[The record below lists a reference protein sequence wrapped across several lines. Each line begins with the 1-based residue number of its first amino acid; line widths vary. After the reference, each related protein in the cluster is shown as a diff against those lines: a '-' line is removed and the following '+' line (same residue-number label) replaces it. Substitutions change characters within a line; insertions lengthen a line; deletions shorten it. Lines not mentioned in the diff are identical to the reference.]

1 MKNVRIARQPMAI
14 ALTAI
19 GLVATMLL
27 GAAGAAETPKVDVKA
42 DQLLRAMGTR
52 LAAANQFAFRV
63 KRTIDPALIER
74 QGAKVPEEAVIT
86 GSLKRPDK
94 LVARAVSK
102 EYERVV
108 VYDGTRFALLDVKP
122 NVYALVELPGNID
135 TLVRQLDEDF
145 EFSPPGADF
154 LVSDPYA
161 YLTRELKSG
170 KYAGQ
175 EKIGGATCDH
185 LAFQEE
191 HIDWDLW
198 LAADSH
204 LPVKVVVTAK
214 AIKGAPKITVTFLEL
229 DLVGKVS
236 DKLFTF
242 RPPQDAVKAEMARPA
257 Q

>member
-1 MKNVRIARQPMAI
+1 MKNVRIVRNPMTV
-14 ALTAI
+14 ALTAV
-19 GLVATMLL
+19 GLVAAVLL
-27 GAAGAAETPKVDVKA
+27 GGAGAAETPRVDKKA
-42 DQLLRAMGTR
+42 DELLRAMGTQ
-52 LAAANQFAFRV
+52 LAAANEFAFRV

-74 QGAKVPEEAVIT
+74 QGVKVPEETVIT
-86 GSLKRPDK
+86 GALKRPDK
-94 LVARAVSK
+94 LVARSVSK

-108 VYDGTRFALLDVKP
+108 IYEGTMFALLDVKP
-122 NVYALVELPGNID
+122 NVYALVKLPGNID

-161 YLTRELKSG
+161 CLTRQLKSG
-170 KYAGQ
+170 KYVGQ
-175 EKIGGATCDH
+175 EKIGGAACDH

-214 AIKGAPKITVTFLEL
+214 AVKGMPKITVTFLEL
-229 DLVGKVS
+229 DVVSKV
-236 DKLFTF
+236 DDTMFTF
-242 RPPQDAVKAEMARPA
+242 KPPQDAVKAEMARA
-257 Q
+257 ER